1 MEKYLLNLR
10 ELFSQDKKIIYKAL
24 LEKKDWINKSFYVV
38 GSLSTNEDLEDI
50 FDNRLRF
57 KKLYINPEL
66 KQDIRDEELKQVQE
80 FRVLYLFNNPPEVIA
95 NDEFVIKYDFSYL
108 LDREYKMLFAN
119 FYPCL
124 NKDEILQKE
133 EDRFVQIMKLFMS
146 KDLGDNVILM
156 NNQELTSS
164 CFYCKVIKEIQ
175 VNKNLL
181 DGYLIQLRLAFQK
194 LNIPLVEVK

>member
-10 ELFSQDKKIIYKAL
+10 ELFSQDKKNIYKAL

-156 NNQELTSS
+156 NDQELTSS

-181 DGYLIQLRLAFQK
+181 DGYLIQLRLACQK

>member
-1 MEKYLLNLR
+1 MEKNLLNLR
-10 ELFSQDKKIIYKAL
+10 ELFSEDKKIIYKAL

-38 GSLSTNEDLEDI
+38 GNLSTNEDLEDI
-50 FDNRLRF
+50 FDNRIRF
-57 KKLYINPEL
+57 KRLYINPEL
-66 KQDIRDEELKQVQE
+66 KKDIQDEELKQVE
-80 FRVLYLFNNPPEVIA
+80 DFRVLYLFDNPPEIVS

-108 LDREYKMLFAN
+108 LDREYKILFAN

-124 NKDEILQKE
+124 NKEEILQKE

-175 VNKNLL
+175 VNSNLL
-181 DGYLIQLRLAFQK
+181 EGYLIQLRLTCQK

>member
-10 ELFSQDKKIIYKAL
+10 ELFSEDKKIIYKAL
-24 LEKKDWINKSFYVV
+24 LEKKDWINKSFYIV
-38 GSLSTNEDLEDI
+38 GNLSTNEDLEDI
-50 FDNRLRF
+50 FDNRIRF
-57 KKLYINPEL
+57 KRLYINPEL
-66 KQDIRDEELKQVQE
+66 KKDIQDEELKQVQD
-80 FRVLYLFNNPPEVIA
+80 FRVLYLFDNPPEIVS

-124 NKDEILQKE
+124 NKEEILQKE

-175 VNKNLL
+175 VNSNLL
-181 DGYLIQLRLAFQK
+181 EGYLIQLRLTCQK
-194 LNIPLVEVK
+194 LNISLVEVK

>member
-10 ELFSQDKKIIYKAL
+10 ELFSEDKKIIYKAL
-24 LEKKDWINKSFYVV
+24 LEKKDWINKTFYVV
-38 GSLSTNEDLEDI
+38 GNLSTNEDLEDI
-50 FDNRLRF
+50 FDNRIRF
-57 KKLYINPEL
+57 KRLYINPEL
-66 KQDIRDEELKQVQE
+66 KKDIQDEELKQVE
-80 FRVLYLFNNPPEVIA
+80 DFRVLYLFDNPPEIVS

-124 NKDEILQKE
+124 NKEEILQKE

-175 VNKNLL
+175 VNSNLL
-181 DGYLIQLRLAFQK
+181 EGYLIQLRLTCQK

>member
-10 ELFSQDKKIIYKAL
+10 ELFSEDKKIIYKAL
-24 LEKKDWINKSFYVV
+24 LEKKDWINKSFYIV
-38 GSLSTNEDLEDI
+38 GNLSTNEDLEDI
-50 FDNRLRF
+50 FDNRIRF
-57 KKLYINPEL
+57 KRLYINPEL
-66 KQDIRDEELKQVQE
+66 KKDIQDEELKQVE
-80 FRVLYLFNNPPEVIA
+80 DFRVLYLFDNPPEIVS

-124 NKDEILQKE
+124 NKEEILQKE

-175 VNKNLL
+175 VNSNLL
-181 DGYLIQLRLAFQK
+181 EGYLIQLRLTCQK
-194 LNIPLVEVK
+194 LNISLVEVK

>member
-10 ELFSQDKKIIYKAL
+10 ELFSEDKKIIYKAL
-24 LEKKDWINKSFYVV
+24 LEKKDWINKSFYIV
-38 GSLSTNEDLEDI
+38 GNLSTNEDLEDI
-50 FDNRLRF
+50 FDNRIRF
-57 KKLYINPEL
+57 KRLYINPEL
-66 KQDIRDEELKQVQE
+66 KKDIQDEELKQVE
-80 FRVLYLFNNPPEVIA
+80 DFRVLYLFDNPHEIVS

-124 NKDEILQKE
+124 NKEEILQKE

-175 VNKNLL
+175 VNSNLL
-181 DGYLIQLRLAFQK
+181 EGYLIQLRLTCQK

>member
-1 MEKYLLNLR
+1 MNLR
-10 ELFSQDKKIIYKAL
+10 ELFSEDKKIIYKAL
-24 LEKKDWINKSFYVV
+24 LEKKDWINKTFYVV
-38 GSLSTNEDLEDI
+38 GNLSTNEDLEDI
-50 FDNRLRF
+50 FDNRIRF
-57 KKLYINPEL
+57 KRLYINPEL
-66 KQDIRDEELKQVQE
+66 KKDIQDEELKQVE
-80 FRVLYLFNNPPEVIA
+80 DFRVLYLFDNPPEIVS

-124 NKDEILQKE
+124 NKEEILQKE

-175 VNKNLL
+175 VNSNLL
-181 DGYLIQLRLAFQK
+181 EGYLIQLRLTCQK
-194 LNIPLVEVK
+194 LNISLVEVK

>member
-10 ELFSQDKKIIYKAL
+10 ELFSEDKKIIYKAL

-38 GSLSTNEDLEDI
+38 GNLSTNEDLEDI
-50 FDNRLRF
+50 FDNRIRF
-57 KKLYINPEL
+57 KRLYINPEL
-66 KQDIRDEELKQVQE
+66 KKDIQDEELKQVE
-80 FRVLYLFNNPPEVIA
+80 DFRVLYLFDNPPEIVS

-108 LDREYKMLFAN
+108 LDREDKMLFAN

-124 NKDEILQKE
+124 NKEEILQKE

-175 VNKNLL
+175 VNSNLL
-181 DGYLIQLRLAFQK
+181 EGYLIQLRLTCQK

>member
-10 ELFSQDKKIIYKAL
+10 ELFSEDKKIIYKAL
-24 LEKKDWINKSFYVV
+24 LEKKDWINKSFYIV
-38 GSLSTNEDLEDI
+38 GNLSTNEDLEDI
-50 FDNRLRF
+50 FDNRIRF
-57 KKLYINPEL
+57 KRLYINPEL
-66 KQDIRDEELKQVQE
+66 KKDIQDEELKQVE
-80 FRVLYLFNNPPEVIA
+80 DFRVLYLFDNPPEIVS

-124 NKDEILQKE
+124 NKEEILQKE

-175 VNKNLL
+175 VNTNLL
-181 DGYLIQLRLAFQK
+181 EGYLIQLRLTCQK

>member
-1 MEKYLLNLR
+1 MEKNLLNLR
-10 ELFSQDKKIIYKAL
+10 ELFSEDKKIIYKAL

-38 GSLSTNEDLEDI
+38 GNLSTNEDLEDI
-50 FDNRLRF
+50 FDNRIRF
-57 KKLYINPEL
+57 KRLYINPEL
-66 KQDIRDEELKQVQE
+66 KKDIQDEELKQVE
-80 FRVLYLFNNPPEVIA
+80 DFRVLYLFDNPPEIVS

-124 NKDEILQKE
+124 NKEEILQKE

-175 VNKNLL
+175 VNSNLL
-181 DGYLIQLRLAFQK
+181 EGYLIQLRLTCQK

>member
-10 ELFSQDKKIIYKAL
+10 ELFSEDKKIIYKAL

-38 GSLSTNEDLEDI
+38 GNLSTNEDLEDI
-50 FDNRLRF
+50 FDNRVRF
-57 KKLYINPEL
+57 KRLYINPEL
-66 KQDIRDEELKQVQE
+66 KKDIQDEELKQVE
-80 FRVLYLFNNPPEVIA
+80 DFRVLYLFDNPPEIVS

-124 NKDEILQKE
+124 NKEEILQKE

-156 NNQELTSS
+156 NSQELTSS

-175 VNKNLL
+175 VNSNLL
-181 DGYLIQLRLAFQK
+181 EGYLIQLRLACQK

>member
-146 KDLGDNVILM
+146 KDLGDSVILM

-181 DGYLIQLRLAFQK
+181 DGYLIQLRLTCQK

>member
-10 ELFSQDKKIIYKAL
+10 ELFSEDKKIIYKAL

-38 GSLSTNEDLEDI
+38 GNLSTNEDLEDI
-50 FDNRLRF
+50 FDNRIRF
-57 KKLYINPEL
+57 KRLYINPEL
-66 KQDIRDEELKQVQE
+66 KKDIQDEELKQVE
-80 FRVLYLFNNPPEVIA
+80 DFRVLYLFDNPPEIVS
-95 NDEFVIKYDFSYL
+95 NDEFMIKYDFSYL

-124 NKDEILQKE
+124 NKEEILQKE

-175 VNKNLL
+175 VNSNLL
-181 DGYLIQLRLAFQK
+181 EGYLIQLRLTCQK

>member
-10 ELFSQDKKIIYKAL
+10 ELFSEDKKIIYKAL

-38 GSLSTNEDLEDI
+38 GNLSTNEDLEDI
-50 FDNRLRF
+50 FDNRIRF
-57 KKLYINPEL
+57 KRLYINPEL
-66 KQDIRDEELKQVQE
+66 KKDIQDEELKQVE
-80 FRVLYLFNNPPEVIA
+80 DFRVLYLFDNPPEIVS

-124 NKDEILQKE
+124 NKEEILQKE

-175 VNKNLL
+175 VNTNLL
-181 DGYLIQLRLAFQK
+181 EGYLIQLRLTCQK

>member
-10 ELFSQDKKIIYKAL
+10 ELFSEDKKIIYKAL

-38 GSLSTNEDLEDI
+38 GNLSTNEDLEDI
-50 FDNRLRF
+50 FDNRIRF
-57 KKLYINPEL
+57 KRLYINPEL
-66 KQDIRDEELKQVQE
+66 KKDIQDEELKQVE
-80 FRVLYLFNNPPEVIA
+80 DFRVLYLFDNPPKIVS

-124 NKDEILQKE
+124 NKEEILQKE

-175 VNKNLL
+175 VNSNLL
-181 DGYLIQLRLAFQK
+181 EGYLIQLRLTCQK

>member
-10 ELFSQDKKIIYKAL
+10 ELFSEDKKIIYKAL

-38 GSLSTNEDLEDI
+38 GNLSTNEDLEDI
-50 FDNRLRF
+50 FDNRIRF
-57 KKLYINPEL
+57 KRLYINPEL
-66 KQDIRDEELKQVQE
+66 KKDIQDEELKQVE
-80 FRVLYLFNNPPEVIA
+80 DFRVLYLFDNPPEIVS

-124 NKDEILQKE
+124 NKEEILQKE

-164 CFYCKVIKEIQ
+164 CFYCKVIKELQ
-175 VNKNLL
+175 VNSNLL
-181 DGYLIQLRLAFQK
+181 EGYLIQLRLTCQK

>member
-38 GSLSTNEDLEDI
+38 GSLSSNEDLEDI

-66 KQDIRDEELKQVQE
+66 KQDIQDEELKQVQE

-156 NNQELTSS
+156 NDQELTSS

-181 DGYLIQLRLAFQK
+181 DGYLIQLRLACQK

>member
-1 MEKYLLNLR
+1 MEKNLLNLR
-10 ELFSQDKKIIYKAL
+10 ELFSEDKKIIYKAL

-38 GSLSTNEDLEDI
+38 GNLSTNEDLEDI
-50 FDNRLRF
+50 FDNRIRF
-57 KKLYINPEL
+57 KRLYINPEL
-66 KQDIRDEELKQVQE
+66 KKDIQDEELKQVE
-80 FRVLYLFNNPPEVIA
+80 DFRVLYLFDNPPEIVS
-95 NDEFVIKYDFSYL
+95 NDQFVIKYDFSYL

-124 NKDEILQKE
+124 NKEEILQKE

-175 VNKNLL
+175 VNSNLL
-181 DGYLIQLRLAFQK
+181 EGYLIQLRLTCQK

>member
-10 ELFSQDKKIIYKAL
+10 ELFSEDKKIIYKAL

-38 GSLSTNEDLEDI
+38 GNLSTNEDLEDI
-50 FDNRLRF
+50 FDNRIRF
-57 KKLYINPEL
+57 KRLYINPEL
-66 KQDIRDEELKQVQE
+66 KKDIQDEELKQVE
-80 FRVLYLFNNPPEVIA
+80 DFRVLYLFDNPPEIVS

-124 NKDEILQKE
+124 NKEEILQKE

-175 VNKNLL
+175 VNSKLL
-181 DGYLIQLRLAFQK
+181 EGYLIQLRLTCQK
-194 LNIPLVEVK
+194 LNISLVEVK

>member
-10 ELFSQDKKIIYKAL
+10 ELFSEDKKIIYKAL

-38 GSLSTNEDLEDI
+38 GNLSTNEDLEDI
-50 FDNRLRF
+50 FDNRIRF
-57 KKLYINPEL
+57 KRLYINPEL
-66 KQDIRDEELKQVQE
+66 KKDIQDEELKQVE
-80 FRVLYLFNNPPEVIA
+80 DFRVLYLFDNPPEIVS

-124 NKDEILQKE
+124 NKEEILQKE

-146 KDLGDNVILM
+146 KDLGDNVILI

-175 VNKNLL
+175 VNSNLL
-181 DGYLIQLRLAFQK
+181 EGYLIQLRLTCQK
-194 LNIPLVEVK
+194 LNISLVEVK

>member
-1 MEKYLLNLR
+1 MEKNLLNLR
-10 ELFSQDKKIIYKAL
+10 ELFSEDKKSIYKAL

-38 GSLSTNEDLEDI
+38 GNLSTNEDLEDI
-50 FDNRLRF
+50 FDNRIRF
-57 KKLYINPEL
+57 KRLYINPEL
-66 KQDIRDEELKQVQE
+66 KKDIQDEELKQVE
-80 FRVLYLFNNPPEVIA
+80 DFRVLYLFDNPPEIVS

-124 NKDEILQKE
+124 NKEEILQKE

-175 VNKNLL
+175 VNSNLL
-181 DGYLIQLRLAFQK
+181 EGYLIQLRLTCQK

>member
-1 MEKYLLNLR
+1 MEKNLLNLR
-10 ELFSQDKKIIYKAL
+10 ELFSEDKKIIYKAL

-38 GSLSTNEDLEDI
+38 GNLSTNEDLEDI
-50 FDNRLRF
+50 FDNRIRF
-57 KKLYINPEL
+57 KRLYINPEL
-66 KQDIRDEELKQVQE
+66 KKDIQDEELKQVE
-80 FRVLYLFNNPPEVIA
+80 DFRVLYLFDNPPEIVS

-108 LDREYKMLFAN
+108 LDREYKMLFVN

-124 NKDEILQKE
+124 NKEEILQKE

-175 VNKNLL
+175 VNSNLL
-181 DGYLIQLRLAFQK
+181 EGYLIQLRLTCQK

>member
-80 FRVLYLFNNPPEVIA
+80 FRVLYLFNNPPEVIE

-181 DGYLIQLRLAFQK
+181 DGYLIQLRLACQK

>member
-1 MEKYLLNLR
+1 MEKKLLNLR
-10 ELFSQDKKIIYKAL
+10 ELFSEDKKIIYKAL

-38 GSLSTNEDLEDI
+38 GNLSTNEDLEDI
-50 FDNRLRF
+50 FDNRIRF
-57 KKLYINPEL
+57 KRLYINPEL
-66 KQDIRDEELKQVQE
+66 KKDIQDEELKQVE
-80 FRVLYLFNNPPEVIA
+80 DFRVLYLFDNPPEIVS

-124 NKDEILQKE
+124 NKEEILQKE

-175 VNKNLL
+175 VNSNLL
-181 DGYLIQLRLAFQK
+181 EGYLIQLRLTCQK

>member
-1 MEKYLLNLR
+1 MEKNLLNLR
-10 ELFSQDKKIIYKAL
+10 ELFSEDKKIIYKAL

-38 GSLSTNEDLEDI
+38 GNLSTNEDLEDI
-50 FDNRLRF
+50 FDNKIRF
-57 KKLYINPEL
+57 KRLYINPEL
-66 KQDIRDEELKQVQE
+66 KKDIQDEELKQVE
-80 FRVLYLFNNPPEVIA
+80 DFRVLYLFDNPPEIVS

-124 NKDEILQKE
+124 NKEEILQKE

-175 VNKNLL
+175 VNSNLL
-181 DGYLIQLRLAFQK
+181 EGYLIQLRLTCQK

>member
-1 MEKYLLNLR
+1 MEKNLLNLR
-10 ELFSQDKKIIYKAL
+10 ELFSEDKKIIYKAL

-38 GSLSTNEDLEDI
+38 GNLSTNEDLEDI
-50 FDNRLRF
+50 FDNRIRF
-57 KKLYINPEL
+57 KRLYINPEL
-66 KQDIRDEELKQVQE
+66 KKDIQDEELKQVE
-80 FRVLYLFNNPPEVIA
+80 DFRVLYLFDNPPEIVS

-124 NKDEILQKE
+124 NKEEILQKE
-133 EDRFVQIMKLFMS
+133 KDRFVQIMKLFMS

-175 VNKNLL
+175 VNSNLL
-181 DGYLIQLRLAFQK
+181 EGYLIQLRLTCQK

>member
-10 ELFSQDKKIIYKAL
+10 ELFSEDKKIIYKAL

-38 GSLSTNEDLEDI
+38 GNLSTNEDLEDI
-50 FDNRLRF
+50 FDNRIRF
-57 KKLYINPEL
+57 KRLYINPEL
-66 KQDIRDEELKQVQE
+66 KKDIQDEELKQVE
-80 FRVLYLFNNPPEVIA
+80 DFRVLYLFDNPPEIVS

-124 NKDEILQKE
+124 NKEEILQKE

-156 NNQELTSS
+156 NSQELTSS

-175 VNKNLL
+175 VNSNLL
-181 DGYLIQLRLAFQK
+181 EGYLIQLRLTCQK

>member
-10 ELFSQDKKIIYKAL
+10 ELFSEDKKIIYKAL
-24 LEKKDWINKSFYVV
+24 LEKKDWINKTFYVV
-38 GSLSTNEDLEDI
+38 GNLSTNEDLEDI
-50 FDNRLRF
+50 FDNRIRF
-57 KKLYINPEL
+57 KRLYINPEL
-66 KQDIRDEELKQVQE
+66 KKDIQDEELKQVE
-80 FRVLYLFNNPPEVIA
+80 DFRVLYLFDNPPEIVS

-124 NKDEILQKE
+124 NKEEILQKE

-175 VNKNLL
+175 VNTNLL
-181 DGYLIQLRLAFQK
+181 EGYLIQLRLTCQK

>member
-10 ELFSQDKKIIYKAL
+10 ELFSEDKKIIYKAL

-38 GSLSTNEDLEDI
+38 GNLSTNEDLEDI
-50 FDNRLRF
+50 FDNRIRF
-57 KKLYINPEL
+57 KRLYINPEL
-66 KQDIRDEELKQVQE
+66 KKDIQDEELKQVE
-80 FRVLYLFNNPPEVIA
+80 DFRVLYLFDNPPEIVS

-124 NKDEILQKE
+124 NKEEILQKE

-175 VNKNLL
+175 VNSKLL
-181 DGYLIQLRLAFQK
+181 EGYLIQLRLTCQK

>member
-181 DGYLIQLRLAFQK
+181 DGYLIQLRLACQK

>member
-10 ELFSQDKKIIYKAL
+10 ELFSEDKKIIYKAL
-24 LEKKDWINKSFYVV
+24 LEKKDWINKSFYVL
-38 GSLSTNEDLEDI
+38 GNLSTNEDLEDI
-50 FDNRLRF
+50 FDNRIRF
-57 KKLYINPEL
+57 KRLYINPKL
-66 KQDIRDEELKQVQE
+66 KKDIQDEELKQVDD
-80 FRVLYLFNNPPEVIA
+80 FRVLYLFDNPPEIVS

-124 NKDEILQKE
+124 NKEEILQKE

-146 KDLGDNVILM
+146 KDLGDNVILI

-175 VNKNLL
+175 VNSNLL
-181 DGYLIQLRLAFQK
+181 EGYLIQLRLTCQK

>member
-10 ELFSQDKKIIYKAL
+10 ELFSEDKKIIYKAL
-24 LEKKDWINKSFYVV
+24 LEKKDWINKSFYIV
-38 GSLSTNEDLEDI
+38 GNLSTNEDLEDI
-50 FDNRLRF
+50 FDNRIRF
-57 KKLYINPEL
+57 KRLYINPEL
-66 KQDIRDEELKQVQE
+66 KKDIQDEELKQVE
-80 FRVLYLFNNPPEVIA
+80 DFRVLYLFDNPPEIVS

-124 NKDEILQKE
+124 NKEEILQKE

-175 VNKNLL
+175 VNSNLL
-181 DGYLIQLRLAFQK
+181 EGYLMQLRLTCQK

>member
-10 ELFSQDKKIIYKAL
+10 ELFSEDKKIIYKAL
-24 LEKKDWINKSFYVV
+24 LEKKDWINKSFYIV
-38 GSLSTNEDLEDI
+38 GNLSTNEDLEDI
-50 FDNRLRF
+50 FDNRIRF
-57 KKLYINPEL
+57 KRLYINPEL
-66 KQDIRDEELKQVQE
+66 KKDIQDEELKQVQD
-80 FRVLYLFNNPPEVIA
+80 FRVLYLFDNPPEIVS

-124 NKDEILQKE
+124 NKEEILQKE

-175 VNKNLL
+175 VNSNLL
-181 DGYLIQLRLAFQK
+181 EGYLIQLRLTCQK

>member
-1 MEKYLLNLR
+1 MEKNLLNLR
-10 ELFSQDKKIIYKAL
+10 ELFSEDKKIIYKAL

-38 GSLSTNEDLEDI
+38 GNLSTNEDLEDI
-50 FDNRLRF
+50 FDNRIRF
-57 KKLYINPEL
+57 KRLYINPEL
-66 KQDIRDEELKQVQE
+66 KKDIQDEELKQVE
-80 FRVLYLFNNPPEVIA
+80 DFRVLYLFDNPPEIVS

-119 FYPCL
+119 FYSCL
-124 NKDEILQKE
+124 NKEEILQKE

-175 VNKNLL
+175 VNSNLL
-181 DGYLIQLRLAFQK
+181 EGYLIQLRLTCQK

>member
-57 KKLYINPEL
+57 KKLFINPEL

-156 NNQELTSS
+156 NDQELTSS

-181 DGYLIQLRLAFQK
+181 DGYLIQLRLACQK

>member
-10 ELFSQDKKIIYKAL
+10 ELFSEDKKIIYKAL
-24 LEKKDWINKSFYVV
+24 LEKKDWINKSFYIV
-38 GSLSTNEDLEDI
+38 GNLSTNEDLEDI
-50 FDNRLRF
+50 FDNRIRF
-57 KKLYINPEL
+57 KRLYINPEL
-66 KQDIRDEELKQVQE
+66 KKDIQDKELKQVE
-80 FRVLYLFNNPPEVIA
+80 DFRVLYLFDNPPEIVS

-124 NKDEILQKE
+124 NKEEILQKE

-175 VNKNLL
+175 VNSNLL
-181 DGYLIQLRLAFQK
+181 EGYLIQLRLTCQK
-194 LNIPLVEVK
+194 LNISLVEVK

>member
-156 NNQELTSS
+156 NDQELTSS

-181 DGYLIQLRLAFQK
+181 DGYLIQLRLACQK

>member
-1 MEKYLLNLR
+1 MEKNLLNLR
-10 ELFSQDKKIIYKAL
+10 ELFSEDKKIIYKAL

-38 GSLSTNEDLEDI
+38 GNLSTNEDLEDI
-50 FDNRLRF
+50 FDNRIRF
-57 KKLYINPEL
+57 KRLYINPEL
-66 KQDIRDEELKQVQE
+66 KKDIQDEELKQVE
-80 FRVLYLFNNPPEVIA
+80 DFRVLYLFDNPPEIIS

-124 NKDEILQKE
+124 NKEEILQKE

-175 VNKNLL
+175 VNSNLL
-181 DGYLIQLRLAFQK
+181 EGYLIQLRLTCQK